1 MKSLDGEKQVSNGTP
16 PKTNKQKT
24 NPKTKETTTT
34 KETQTNK
41 HFSMKTVVMMV
52 GNLGDL
58 VYKNLIHLILWVHR
72 YW

>member
-1 MKSLDGEKQVSNGTP
+1 MGTP
-16 PKTNKQKT
+16 PQTNKKQTQKQ
-24 NPKTKETTTT
+24 KKQTK
-34 KETQTNK
+34 KNQTNK